1 MILWS
6 RSKYFFQSAKEDPVP
21 PRPTKCLP
29 VNLTYWATD
38 PLTLVTLV
46 VGGPPSHVKHNPAKT
61 GDRQLW
67 PIPASS
73 SCFWDRQAL
82 EFHYWSW
89 PSMTI
94 KEKIVTARILWYLC
108 FCIWGR
114 SAVVPPFV
122 IWNLLILKKEES
134 GWISDKTNSPH
145 LAYIYLQ
152 SQHSAALIITA
163 KTYKKLP
170 LALQSLDPFL
180 GGIKGGTEGSEK

>member
-73 SCFWDRQAL
+73 SCF
-82 EFHYWSW
+82 
-89 PSMTI
+89 
-94 KEKIVTARILWYLC
+94 
-108 FCIWGR
+108 
-114 SAVVPPFV
+114 
-122 IWNLLILKKEES
+122 
-134 GWISDKTNSPH
+134 
-145 LAYIYLQ
+145 
-152 SQHSAALIITA
+152 
-163 KTYKKLP
+163 
-170 LALQSLDPFL
+170 
-180 GGIKGGTEGSEK
+180 